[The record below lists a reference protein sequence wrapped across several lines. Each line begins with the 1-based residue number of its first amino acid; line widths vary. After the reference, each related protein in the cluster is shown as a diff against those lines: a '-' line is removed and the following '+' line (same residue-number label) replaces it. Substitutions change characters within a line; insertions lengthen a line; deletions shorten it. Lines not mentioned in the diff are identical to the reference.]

1 MKNYGNTQRR
11 YGTDMPRTFDRETLK
26 VCLDI
31 QSEELD
37 SQSVDGETVSG
48 SADTDTT
55 DSTEQ
60 PTTATPTT
68 VQGYSWVEVY
78 LGEGGLDYPTVKS
91 KLIEAAYAPKD
102 EFGHLMNAMSALING
117 DTTSED
123 IEAFKTL
130 DTWRAIC
137 AKTAKEICQ
146 EVGTI

>member
-11 YGTDMPRTFDRETLK
+11 YGTEMPRTFDRETLK

-31 QSEELD
+31 QSEELGAPN
-37 SQSVDGETVSG
+37 VDLEGE
-48 SADTDTT
+48 SANETDTQQ
-55 DSTEQ
+55 STLNTQ
-60 PTTATPTT
+60 P
-68 VQGYSWVEVY
+68 GYSWIEVY

-102 EFGHLMNAMSALING
+102 EFGHLMNAVSALING

>member
-11 YGTDMPRTFDRETLK
+11 YGTEMPRTFDRETLK

-31 QSEELD
+31 QSEELGMLN
-37 SQSVDGETVSG
+37 VDLEGE
-48 SADTDTT
+48 SANETDTNET
-55 DSTEQ
+55 DTQQSTVNTQ
-60 PTTATPTT
+60 P
-68 VQGYSWVEVY
+68 GYSWIEVY

-130 DTWRAIC
+130 DTWRSIC
-137 AKTAKEICQ
+137 AKTAKEVCR